1 LGVISFQMAEEDP
14 ANEYR
19 LQGND
24 AFAKKKFEE
33 AEDLYSKAL
42 DAAATNHL
50 VWGNRSA
57 ARLNLGKNEEALADA
72 MEALR
77 LDPKYL
83 KGYHRRAC
91 AHRAMGDSGAVVQAY
106 QDALQVDITNEWV
119 QKQLKISKKE
129 HAEFLRQKPVESVED
144 WLALF
149 NILEDA
155 RERMLQLAEFWNNSS
170 PEERLAIFQKFL
182 SIISGGEPEDLNQG
196 EFTVEQMVELPM
208 DNYEDMERNES
219 WINFYKTKDS
229 ESKLSIFEKTWEIT
243 TDQEKTI
250 IINDLKHFFLLPILK
265 EKGKI
270 QCDDEEEEGDDDN
283 F

>member
-1 LGVISFQMAEEDP
+1 
-14 ANEYR
+14 
-19 LQGND
+19 
-24 AFAKKKFEE
+24 
-33 AEDLYSKAL
+33 
-42 DAAATNHL
+42 
-50 VWGNRSA
+50 
-57 ARLNLGKNEEALADA
+57 
-72 MEALR
+72 
-77 LDPKYL
+77 
-83 KGYHRRAC
+83 
-91 AHRAMGDSGAVVQAY
+91 
-106 QDALQVDITNEWV
+106 VDITNEWV

>member
-1 LGVISFQMAEEDP
+1 MAEEDP

-19 LQGND
+19 LQGGND

-170 PEERLAIFQKFL
+170 PEI
-182 SIISGGEPEDLNQG
+182 
-196 EFTVEQMVELPM
+196 EQMVELPM